1 MVNNIN
7 YRWDMSADAAVY
19 IVTKARSLKD
29 MKTLA
34 AKGYRT
40 YTKHLGCVQ
49 QPLFDIHLDCI
60 ILDELHL
67 LLKVRDLLRNFIL
80 QVDSMGHKKKEHE
93 GEESSGIRK
102 LEEAVRSCGVSFQI
116 QQNREPTGKPIP
128 GSYDL
133 SGKFKLQVMM
143 KLPAKF
149 DTILPDSLGA
159 QVAQLWNVSS
169 HCPYIKFVI
178 S

>member
-1 MVNNIN
+1 
-7 YRWDMSADAAVY
+7 
-19 IVTKARSLKD
+19 

-40 YTKHLGCVQ
+40 CMKHLGCVR
-49 QPLFDIHLDCI
+49 QPLFDIPLDHI
-60 ILDELHL
+60 MLDELHL
-67 LLKVRDLLRNFIL
+67 LRVGDVLLRNLIL

-93 GEESSGIRK
+93 GEKSNGIRE
-102 LEEAVRSCGVSFQI
+102 LEKAVRSCGVSFQI

-128 GSYDL
+128 GSYDFTAL
-133 SGKFKLQVMM
+133 SSKFKLQVMM

-149 DTILPDSLGA
+149 DTILPDGLGA

-169 HCPYIKFVI
+169 HCPFIKFVI